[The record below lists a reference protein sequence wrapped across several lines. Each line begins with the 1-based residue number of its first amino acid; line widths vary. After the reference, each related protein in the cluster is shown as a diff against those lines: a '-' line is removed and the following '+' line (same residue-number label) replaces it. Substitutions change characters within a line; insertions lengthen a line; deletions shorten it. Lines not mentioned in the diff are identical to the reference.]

1 MGRRAGQLVF
11 RVLPPP
17 MQSRLSPP
25 RMTHEAVLQLVRDR
39 FGIDGQSRE
48 LPSERDQNF
57 LISSEDGDFVL
68 KVTRREEEE
77 WIRAQNGL
85 LDFLA
90 DKQLDFETPQV
101 RRSLD
106 GETLLDVEGDE
117 GWQVRL
123 LEFVPGRVMAHARP
137 FSPVILGSL
146 GCAVA
151 QLDHALAE
159 FESPAFKRDFF
170 WDLARSGSVVEEHIS
185 AISDPERRGIVEYFL
200 QLFREQ
206 TEPAL
211 QNFSTSIIYNDA
223 NDYNVLVDGCGPD
236 ADRIAG
242 LVDFGDAVETCTV
255 FDLAVA
261 IAYAVLED
269 PDPLGVACHVVAGYH
284 KERELGAL
292 EIQHLFV
299 LVAMRLCTSVSISA
313 ARTASAEGNSY
324 HVVSEGPVW
333 NTLRELRTIGLE
345 YAVCRIRQACGHPA
359 HTKAAA
365 LNQWLAE
372 RKGKFGFVLEALSK
386 DAESVVLD
394 LRAGGSHL
402 SGLRNTTDVS
412 EVTPRLFGVMA
423 DAGAKLGIGRY
434 GESRSIYGTQEYR
447 PRGRTVDNWRTVHLG
462 IDLFVVAKTPVCA
475 PFDAKIES
483 VQWNEGDQDYGPTVI
498 LRHSL
503 GEGGAEFFTLYG
515 HLDPDTLTLVSA
527 GQAVKQGQR
536 IGWVGNAPDNGGWPP
551 HLHFQIL
558 VDLFH
563 WEGTYPGVA
572 SSADSSFW
580 LEVCPDPNLILDLPV
595 DCGPLE
601 EASTDDL
608 VAERHK
614 RLSPS
619 LTTSYFKPLKIVQGI
634 GTYLYDHLGRPYLDC
649 INNVC
654 HVGHCNPTVVDAIHR
669 QALSLNTNTRYLHEK
684 IIEYSKRLCATLPD
698 PLEVCFFVNSGSEAN
713 ELALRLARAFTGN
726 SETIVV
732 DGAYHG
738 NTGGLI
744 EISPYKFDGPGGEGA
759 LSHVHKLAMPD
770 LYRGE
775 YRDPKTAAGAHMD
788 AVDRLIEHLAPVAPT
803 FICESILSCGGQ
815 IPLPPEYLQRVYSA
829 VRDVGGVC
837 IADEVQVGFG
847 RVGDTFWAFELQRVV
862 PDIVTMGKPMGNGH
876 PVAAV
881 VTTREVADALDTGME
896 YFNTF
901 GGNPVSCAAALAVLD
916 VIESEG
922 LQQRAAD
929 VGAHLKKELEGLRER
944 FEIVGDVRG
953 HGLFLGLELV
963 TDRASQEPA
972 AHGAKWIVE
981 FAKDR
986 GVLLS
991 TDGPLQNVIKIKPS
1005 MTFSKSDAD
1014 FVVLVLDL
1022 ALAAN
1027 PLSAPESVV

>member
-1 MGRRAGQLVF
+1 M
-11 RVLPPP
+11 P
-17 MQSRLSPP
+17 SRLSPP
-25 RMTHEAVLQLVRDR
+25 RLTHEAALQLVRDR
-39 FGIDGQSRE
+39 FGIDGQSQE

-57 LISSEDGDFVL
+57 LISSEDGDYVL
-68 KVTRREEEE
+68 KVTRSGEEG
-77 WIRAQNGL
+77 WIRAQNDL

-90 DKQLDFETPQV
+90 DKRLDFETPQV
-101 RRSLD
+101 QRSVD
-106 GETLLDVEGDE
+106 GKTLLNVDGDE

-137 FSPVILGSL
+137 FSPLLLDSL
-146 GCAVA
+146 GGAVA
-151 QLDHALAE
+151 QLDRALEE
-159 FESPAFKRDFF
+159 FESPAFKREFF
-170 WDLARSGSVVEEHIS
+170 WDLARSGSIVEEHIT
-185 AISDPERRGIVEYFL
+185 AIGDPELRGIVDHFV
-200 QLFREQ
+200 QLFRSE
-206 TEPAL
+206 TESVL
-211 QNFSTSIIYNDA
+211 KDFSTSIIYNDA
-223 NDYNVLVDGCGPD
+223 NDYNVLVDGCGPG

-261 IAYAVLED
+261 VAYAVLEETD
-269 PDPLGVACHVVAGYH
+269 PIGTACHVVAGYH
-284 KERELGAL
+284 KERALSPL

-313 ARTASAEGNSY
+313 ARTEAAEGDSY
-324 HVVSEGPVW
+324 HVVSEKPAW
-333 NTLRELRTIGLE
+333 STLRELRAIDPE
-345 YAVCRIRQACGHPA
+345 YAACRFRQACGLEAHPN
-359 HTKAAA
+359 TAA
-365 LNQWLAE
+365 LTRWLGE
-372 RKGKFGFVLEALSK
+372 RSGKFGFVLE
-386 DAESVVLD
+386 SVSRNADSIVFD

-402 SGLRNTTDVS
+402 TGLSSTTDVA

-423 DAGAKLGIGRY
+423 GAGAEVGIGRY
-434 GESRSIYGTQEYR
+434 GESRVIYGTQDYR
-447 PRGRTVDNWRTVHLG
+447 PRGKTVDNWRTVHLG
-462 IDLFVVAKTPVCA
+462 IDLFVPAKNPVCA
-475 PFDAKIES
+475 PLAGTIES
-483 VQWNEGDQDYGPTVI
+483 VKWNEGDQDYGPTVI
-498 LRHSL
+498 LRHSP
-503 GEGGAEFFTLYG
+503 GGDAADFFTLYG
-515 HLDPDTLTLVSA
+515 HLDPDTLTLVSV
-527 GQAVKQGQR
+527 GQKVEEGER

-572 SSADSSFW
+572 STADSAFW
-580 LEVCPDPNLILDLPV
+580 LEVCPDPNLMLGLPV
-595 DCGPLE
+595 DSGPLE
-601 EASTDDL
+601 EVTPDEL
-608 VAERHK
+608 VADR
-614 RLSPS
+614 RRSLPSFLSI
-619 LTTSYFKPLKIVQGI
+619 SYVQPLKIVQGI
-634 GTYLYDHLGRPYLDC
+634 GTYLYDHLGRPHLDC
-649 INNVC
+649 VNNVC
-654 HVGHCNPTVVDAIHR
+654 HVGHCHPAVVEAIHR
-669 QALSLNTNTRYLHEK
+669 QASTLNTNTRYLHEK
-684 IIEYSKRLCATLPD
+684 IIECSRRLRATLPD
-698 PLEVCFFVNSGSEAN
+698 PLEVCFLVNSGSEAN

-726 SETIVV
+726 SQTIVV

-738 NTGGLI
+738 NTGGLV

-759 LSHVHKLAMPD
+759 PSHVHKVAMPD

-775 YRDPKTAAGAHMD
+775 HRDPRTATDSHMA
-788 AVDRLIEHLAPVAPT
+788 AVDQLLEQLAPAAPT

-815 IPLPPEYLQRVYSA
+815 IPLPPGYLERVYGA

-847 RVGDTFWAFELQRVV
+847 RVGAEFWAFQLQNVV

-929 VGAHLKKELEGLRER
+929 VGAYLKKGLEGLHER

-953 HGLFLGLELV
+953 HGLFLGIELV
-963 TDRASQEPA
+963 TDRLSQEPA

-981 FAKDR
+981 FAKNR

-991 TDGPLQNVIKIKPS
+991 TDGPLHNVIKIKPPMS
-1005 MTFSKSDAD
+1005 FSKSDAD
-1014 FVVLVLDL
+1014 FVVLVLDQ

-1027 PLSAPESVV
+1027 PLSAPRPTL